1 MSQDSNAF
9 EIIQPEGP
17 KWDDGCDHD
26 DVTKIYLIGGKD
38 GIQFIKIDYIKSGE
52 PKNGSFHGYTG
63 GGFKQMFEIDNL
75 KNEYL
80 ESVEGYYSSMS
91 GGFITAIQFKT
102 NLRVSE
108 LMGYNNGPGG
118 RKLKLANHGKK
129 IIGFQGFSK
138 YNLDDLDAHFTPITP
153 TRMEAQGGK
162 GGVEWDDGAD
172 HDSVTKIQV
181 RINKEGIQY
190 IKFNYVDKDGHP
202 EKEQVHGSDTG
213 RGNTLQPFEINHID
227 KEYLLSIDGY
237 YNEDSGVIQ
246 TLQFKTN
253 IKTSE
258 VMGND
263 EEGTKFT
270 LGCNGHEIIGFHGYA
285 QDNLNS
291 LGVYI
296 TTLPLTKLEYKGKG
310 GEIWDDGTFQG
321 VKKVSLYSCD
331 DSIRCIEFEYIN
343 DGKMETR
350 VHGTKIEMDFTKDE
364 FKVDYPNEF
373 LTSVEGTYNIDDSH
387 DTKIT
392 SLTFKTSNKKRTSL
406 RLGKASD
413 SSFLLESKGCALVG
427 FHGSSSY
434 NYLYA
439 LGAYSFPMTPLA
451 EAGKLYTQA
460 GDRGASQDNGGFG
473 GV

>member
-17 KWDDGCDHD
+17 KWDDGFDHD

-80 ESVEGYYSSMS
+80 ESVEGYFCSLS

-108 LMGYNNGPGG
+108 LMGYTNNIG
-118 RKLKLANHGKK
+118 RKLILANHGKK
-129 IIGFQGFSK
+129 IIGFKGFILRT
-138 YNLDDLDAHFTPITP
+138 LDDLDAYFTPITP

-202 EKEQVHGSDTG
+202 EEQVHGSDTG
-213 RGNTLQPFEINHID
+213 KGNKLEPFEINHID

-237 YNEDSGVIQ
+237 YNEESGVIQ

-285 QDNLNS
+285 KDNLNS

-296 TTLPLTKLEYKGKG
+296 TTLPLTKLEYKGSG

-321 VKKVSLYSCD
+321 VKKVSIYSCR
-331 DSIRCIEFEYIN
+331 DSIRCIEFEYVN

-350 VHGTKIEMDFTKDE
+350 VHGTKIEVEVTKNE
-364 FKVDYPNEF
+364 FVLDYPNEF
-373 LTSVEGTYNIDDSH
+373 LTSVEGTY
-387 DTKIT
+387 DTYIT
-392 SLTFKTSNKKRTSL
+392 SLTFKTSKNRTSL

-427 FHGSSSY
+427 FHGASTY
-434 NYLYA
+434 GYLYT

-451 EAGKLYTQA
+451 EAGKLCTQA
-460 GDRGASQDNGGFG
+460 GDRGASQDHGGFG

>member
-17 KWDDGCDHD
+17 KWDDGFDHD

-63 GGFKQMFEIDNL
+63 GGFREMYEIDNL

-80 ESVEGYYSSMS
+80 ESVEGYFCSLS

-108 LMGYNNGPGG
+108 LMGYTNNIG
-118 RKLKLANHGKK
+118 RKLILANHGKK
-129 IIGFQGFSK
+129 IIGFKGFILRT
-138 YNLDDLDAHFTPITP
+138 LDDLDAYFTPITP

-190 IKFNYVDKDGHP
+190 IKFNYVDKDGDP
-202 EKEQVHGSDTG
+202 EEQVHGSDKG
-213 RGNTLQPFEINHID
+213 KGNKLEPFEINHID

-263 EEGTKFT
+263 EEG
-270 LGCNGHEIIGFHGYA
+270 
-285 QDNLNS
+285 S
-291 LGVYI
+291 
-296 TTLPLTKLEYKGKG
+296 G

-321 VKKVSLYSCD
+321 VKKVSIYSCR
-331 DSIRCIEFEYIN
+331 DSIRCIEFEYVN

-350 VHGTKIEMDFTKDE
+350 VHGTKIEVEVTKDE
-364 FKVDYPNEF
+364 FVLDYPNEF
-373 LTSVEGTYNIDDSH
+373 LTSVEGTY
-387 DTKIT
+387 DTYVT
-392 SLTFKTSNKKRTSL
+392 SLTFKTSKNRTSL

-427 FHGSSSY
+427 FHGASTY
-434 NYLYA
+434 GYLYT